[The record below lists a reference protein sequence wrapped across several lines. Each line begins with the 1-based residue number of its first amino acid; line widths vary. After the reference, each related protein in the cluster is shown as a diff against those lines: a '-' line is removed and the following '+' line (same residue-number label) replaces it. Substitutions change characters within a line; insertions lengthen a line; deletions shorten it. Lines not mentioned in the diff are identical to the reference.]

1 MIKPNL
7 CDYSY
12 AFILVTGDITV
23 NNADVN
29 TSVAFKNCAPF
40 TKCITYINEE
50 HLETTENLNIIM
62 PMYNLLEYSD
72 NYSDSSGSLYQFK
85 EMNHH

>member
-29 TSVAFKNCAPF
+29 TSAAFKNCASF

-50 HLETTENLNIIM
+50 HLETTENLN
-62 PMYNLLEYSD
+62 YHNAYV
-72 NYSDSSGSLYQFK
+72 QFIRVF
-85 EMNHH
+85 